1 MKKNDNKQQSTDQE
15 DFAIITSPNEPLI
28 NYRGLKFST
37 KTDLIVYKN
46 QHFVNYNL
54 KWMNV
59 QTFKLYYD
67 KKYYIQ
73 CLYIKNLN
81 ALNKREIIIFSQ
93 TFATNFSTILPFLID
108 LSNYLRINII
118 TYQYNNKEKES
129 MNYLDINLIYNYLD
143 KLLFVKNIILMG
155 LSVGNKINMNLI
167 LSKVNLYPKTKI
179 KAIILISP
187 TWVYNLAD
195 LKHLKNSVKIKNDVD
210 KFIKNVNLYNIP
222 VFIIHGKKDTTV
234 KYFLSLSF
242 SQQIKKKSEW
252 FPKNGTHLDL
262 VNAHRTKLLIRIKI
276 FLKENDL
283 LKKVANDQYLLS
295 EIKMKDFNNSDATY
309 EERNTAYFHEEESNF
324 GKKRNK
330 KNDDEYY
337 GYYNNNDILGKNN
350 KNKNNNIIS
359 TNNTNNNNKN
369 DDGII
374 TVCQPKIEN
383 ENENQNDMTFDQTFQ
398 NVNTNIND
406 MTLNN
411 NKNQSK
417 INNNDVTLFENN
429 MNDITINE
437 NTIEYDNNETFNKM
451 DVSFLPGDII
461 PSINHANTKKSID
474 LKSNENIE
482 NDVSFM

>member
-309 EERNTAYFHEEESNF
+309 EERNTAYSHEEED
-324 GKKRNK
+324 R
-330 KNDDEYY
+330 
-337 GYYNNNDILGKNN
+337 
-350 KNKNNNIIS
+350 
-359 TNNTNNNNKN
+359 
-369 DDGII
+369 
-374 TVCQPKIEN
+374 
-383 ENENQNDMTFDQTFQ
+383 
-398 NVNTNIND
+398 
-406 MTLNN
+406 
-411 NKNQSK
+411 
-417 INNNDVTLFENN
+417 
-429 MNDITINE
+429 
-437 NTIEYDNNETFNKM
+437 
-451 DVSFLPGDII
+451 
-461 PSINHANTKKSID
+461 KS
-474 LKSNENIE
+474 
-482 NDVSFM
+482 VV

>member
-242 SQQIKKKSEW
+242 SQQIKKNL
-252 FPKNGTHLDL
+252 NG
-262 VNAHRTKLLIRIKI
+262 
-276 FLKENDL
+276 F
-283 LKKVANDQYLLS
+283 Q
-295 EIKMKDFNNSDATY
+295 KMELT
-309 EERNTAYFHEEESNF
+309 
-324 GKKRNK
+324 
-330 KNDDEYY
+330 
-337 GYYNNNDILGKNN
+337 
-350 KNKNNNIIS
+350 
-359 TNNTNNNNKN
+359 
-369 DDGII
+369 
-374 TVCQPKIEN
+374 
-383 ENENQNDMTFDQTFQ
+383 
-398 NVNTNIND
+398 
-406 MTLNN
+406 
-411 NKNQSK
+411 
-417 INNNDVTLFENN
+417 
-429 MNDITINE
+429 
-437 NTIEYDNNETFNKM
+437 
-451 DVSFLPGDII
+451 
-461 PSINHANTKKSID
+461 
-474 LKSNENIE
+474 
-482 NDVSFM
+482 